1 MDNNQSS
8 LQITAA
14 AKFYWK
20 ASASW
25 AKFFAILG
33 FVFLGI
39 YLLSIFSIGES
50 FRTLAMLSGE
60 PSMANLME
68 QSTGV
73 MVGIFVLMM
82 VPSFFMYLFHWRFA
96 NQVREA
102 VDNTDQVQFTN
113 AWRNFR
119 NHYRVFGIMAII
131 GVAFWLVFIIAAAAA
146 ASSAFPI
153 SD

>member
-1 MDNNQSS
+1 MDSNQPG
-8 LQITAA
+8 LQVTAA

-50 FRTLAMLSGE
+50 FRTLAMLTGE

-68 QSTGV
+68 QSTGI
-73 MVGIFVLMM
+73 MIGIFVLMM
-82 VPSFFMYLFHWRFA
+82 VPSFFIYLFHWRFA
-96 NQVREA
+96 KQLRTA
-102 VDNTDQVQFTN
+102 VDNTDQALFTS

-119 NHYRVFGIMAII
+119 NHFRLFGIVSLI
-131 GVAFWLVFIIAAAAA
+131 GIAFWLVFIIAVGVAAN
-146 ASSAFPI
+146 SVLPI
-153 SD
+153 AD